1 MDSSWVAAKDCNF
14 QMKESR
20 LILMILI
27 KKGAIWLKIL
37 TKSCQIVDN
46 KIKLLLYNNLHHKY
60 LFVLFFLAP
69 ARLILKA
76 ALTESHDFFN

>member
-1 MDSSWVAAKDCNF
+1 MELGDEWTIAGSRQKDCNF
-14 QMKESR
+14 QMKESG

-46 KIKLLLYNNLHHKY
+46 K
-60 LFVLFFLAP
+60 
-69 ARLILKA
+69 
-76 ALTESHDFFN
+76 TD